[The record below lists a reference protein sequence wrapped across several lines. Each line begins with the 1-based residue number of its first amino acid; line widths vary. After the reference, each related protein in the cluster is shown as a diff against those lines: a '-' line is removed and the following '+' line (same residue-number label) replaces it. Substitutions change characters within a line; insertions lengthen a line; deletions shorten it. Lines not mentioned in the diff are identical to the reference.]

1 MLGRSNN
8 HKIVTISQMFIFKW
22 PFHCRCLRCC
32 LSSPFCWLLRT
43 ARHWFEKASFSMK
56 KKNDNNDFNS
66 NKSRKWKEEDLLTCT
81 TGVIGAHVGKLFL
94 YSLAAACLALSAKS
108 PMSAPIKLAKANNLL
123 LSTQSLPKTNK
134 IIDRPGHVKE
144 LCLSKQTTEFL
155 GDLHTGL
162 HYT

>member
-1 MLGRSNN
+1 MKRRGFVNLYNRRYWGTRW
-8 HKIVTISQMFIFKW
+8 KIVS
-22 PFHCRCLRCC
+22 
-32 LSSPFCWLLRT
+32 
-43 ARHWFEKASFSMK
+43 
-56 KKNDNNDFNS
+56 
-66 NKSRKWKEEDLLTCT
+66 
-81 TGVIGAHVGKLFL
+81 